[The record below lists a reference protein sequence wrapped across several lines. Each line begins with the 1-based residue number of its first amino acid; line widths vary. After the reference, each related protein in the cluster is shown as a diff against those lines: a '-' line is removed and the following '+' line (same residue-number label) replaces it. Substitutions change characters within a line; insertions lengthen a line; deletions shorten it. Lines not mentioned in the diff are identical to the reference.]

1 MNPSIDN
8 SVSEAIK
15 RSGKISLTKNIALP
29 EHNIQTT
36 IVATRFENGNGK
48 NTTCAGPE
56 FGYFKQQPCDSGM
69 EKENYPENSIIYLN
83 QGYLTIKESKRLY
96 YANYYILG

>member
-29 EHNIQTT
+29 EHN
-36 IVATRFENGNGK
+36 N
-48 NTTCAGPE
+48 
-56 FGYFKQQPCDSGM
+56 FGVIYYESV
-69 EKENYPENSIIYLN
+69 NSVFVLYKFYLEVFCCVIFN
-83 QGYLTIKESKRLY
+83 NVLKKS
-96 YANYYILG
+96 